1 MKQVAGVW
9 LPAWEAHLVPFLED
23 RRSWVDGRGTYQR
36 HKLLRALPYARAR
49 RRAVDI
55 GAHVG
60 LWSMQLTYLF
70 DSVLAFEPLAVH
82 RCCYLRNVD
91 MTRATLLPCAL
102 GAEPGGVSLRTTAQ
116 SSGDSWINGT
126 GSVPLRRYDDLGF
139 DGQPV
144 DLVKVDCEGYE
155 LFALRGAEGML
166 TRDRPVVIVEQKPGK
181 AQKFGLGETEAVSW
195 LEALGARLRDK
206 ISGDYI
212 LSW

>member
-36 HKLLRALPYARAR
+36 HKLLRALRHVRER

-55 GAHVG
+55 GGHVG
-60 LWSMQLTYLF
+60 LWSMQLTELF
-70 DSVLAFEPLAVH
+70 ESVLAFEPLAVH
-82 RCCYLRNVD
+82 RRCFLRNVD
-91 MTRATLLPCAL
+91 MSRATLFPCAL
-102 GAEPGGVSLRTTAQ
+102 GAEEGGVSLRTSAQ
-116 SSGDSWINGT
+116 SSGDSWIKGE
-126 GSVPLRRYDDLGF
+126 GSVPLRRFDDLGL
-139 DGQPV
+139 DDQPI

-155 LFALRGAEGML
+155 LFALRGAERML

-181 AQKFGLGETEAVSW
+181 AQKFGRGETEAVSW
-195 LEALGARLRDK
+195 LESLGAGLRDSV
-206 ISGDYI
+206 SGDFI